1 MEGSK
6 PGPDPADVKQEING
20 ISVSRLPTRD
30 AYSHGLR
37 LLDILFTKE
46 ELAGSL
52 LFSSKKS
59 NKPGLDSQKVEQL
72 LNLIERRYGND
83 FDIKH

>member
-1 MEGSK
+1 MKGSK
-6 PGPDPADVKQEING
+6 PGPDVKQKETKING
-20 ISVSRLPTRD
+20 ISVSRLPARD

-59 NKPGLDSQKVEQL
+59 NKPGLDNQK
-72 LNLIERRYGND
+72 NGAIT
-83 FDIKH
+83 